1 MSSAPPSGTPGDQ
14 SRHIVDLIARGD
26 SLSRSDLARALNL
39 APSTV
44 SLRVQEL
51 LDAGILQ
58 ESGHVASNGGRRAR
72 RLSLSASR
80 GRILAAEVG
89 GGHARLGLLDLGG
102 HLHET
107 RSIPL
112 TIAEGPDPTL
122 ELLAAALMELAGEA
136 DIRGIGVALPGP
148 VDVATGSVEQ
158 PSRMPGWRGF
168 RVADAL
174 SRRVGLP
181 VFVDNDANL
190 MALGEHDHSL
200 GRSGHSI
207 TVKAG
212 TSIGAGIVV
221 AGAVHRG
228 ATGASGE
235 ITHTRLDGVADI
247 PCSCGNRGCLDTI
260 ASGAALVRQ
269 MQEHGYEVETTA
281 DVLQRA
287 RDSDPIATTLVRTA
301 GTHLGQVL
309 SGVVNFFNP
318 DALFLT
324 GSMSTSEPFIAAVRS
339 RIYEACHPLVTRTL
353 RIESARSGQ
362 DAALYGAARLVRD
375 RIDPAARDGGGA
387 HTAA

>member
-1 MSSAPPSGTPGDQ
+1 MASALPLGAHDAQ
-14 SRHIVDLIARGD
+14 ARHIVDLIARGE

-58 ESGHVASNGGRRAR
+58 ESGQVASSGGRRAR
-72 RLSLSASR
+72 RLSLNASR
-80 GRILAAEVG
+80 GRVLAAEVG

-102 HLHET
+102 RLHEA

-112 TIAEGPDPTL
+112 TVAEGPDATL
-122 ELLAAALMELAGEA
+122 DALTTALTELAGEA

-148 VDVATGSVEQ
+148 VNVATGSVEQ

-168 RVADAL
+168 RVAEAL
-174 SRRVGLP
+174 SRRFDLP
-181 VFVDNDANL
+181 VVVDNDANL

-200 GRSGHSI
+200 GRAGHSI

-221 AGAVHRG
+221 SGAVHRG

-375 RIDPAARDGGGA
+375 RIDPIAGAAA
-387 HTAA
+387 HASPA

>member
-1 MSSAPPSGTPGDQ
+1 MASALPLGAHDAQ
-14 SRHIVDLIARGD
+14 ARHIVDLIARGE

-58 ESGHVASNGGRRAR
+58 ESGQVASNGGRRAR
-72 RLSLSASR
+72 RLSLNESR
-80 GRILAAEVG
+80 GRVLAAEVG

-102 HLHET
+102 RLHEA

-112 TIAEGPDPTL
+112 TVAEGPDATL
-122 ELLAAALMELAGEA
+122 DTLTAALTDLAGDA

-148 VDVATGSVEQ
+148 VNVATGSVEQ

-168 RVADAL
+168 RVAEAL
-174 SRRVGLP
+174 SRRFDLP
-181 VFVDNDANL
+181 VVVDNDANL

-200 GRSGHSI
+200 GRTGHSI

-221 AGAVHRG
+221 SGAVHRG

-281 DVLQRA
+281 NVLQRA

-339 RIYEACHPLVTRTL
+339 RVYEACHPLVTRTL

-375 RIDPAARDGGGA
+375 RIDPIARAAA
-387 HTAA
+387 HASPA